1 MKWTNHTKRNGT
13 GRYFWKHRLLA
24 LWYFSTTSGFNILC
38 PLLLFSLL
46 LFVSHFHRRVNV
58 NVFIV
63 LFVPWF
69 LVVLDV
75 FFSSLICFDAFS
87 HSNWIECFVLNS
99 YDLQQPHRFCS
110 YYMISVRNSMLLQK
124 PHKSSLS
131 TMMWITT
138 CMMCYKQTS
147 VRVGRIK
154 KKEVASYCEKRL
166 AIAYSE

>member
-1 MKWTNHTKRNGT
+1 M
-13 GRYFWKHRLLA
+13 GRDDTFGNIDCWRFDISTQLA
-24 LWYFSTTSGFNILC
+24 DLTFCARCCCCSVFC
-38 PLLLFSLL
+38 CLFHISIDELM
-46 LFVSHFHRRVNV
+46 SC
-58 NVFIV
+58 VFIV

-99 YDLQQPHRFCS
+99 YDLQQSHRFCS

-124 PHKSSLS
+124 PHKSALS

-154 KKEVASYCEKRL
+154 KKEVASYCEKRF

>member
-1 MKWTNHTKRNGT
+1 MERDDTFGNIDCWRFDISAQLADLTFCARCCCSAFCCLFHISIDELMSTFSSFFLFRD
-13 GRYFWKHRLLA
+13 FW
-24 LWYFSTTSGFNILC
+24 LC
-38 PLLLFSLL
+38 
-46 LFVSHFHRRVNV
+46 
-58 NVFIV
+58 
-63 LFVPWF
+63 WM
-69 LVVLDV
+69 

-154 KKEVASYCEKRL
+154 KKEMASYCEKRL